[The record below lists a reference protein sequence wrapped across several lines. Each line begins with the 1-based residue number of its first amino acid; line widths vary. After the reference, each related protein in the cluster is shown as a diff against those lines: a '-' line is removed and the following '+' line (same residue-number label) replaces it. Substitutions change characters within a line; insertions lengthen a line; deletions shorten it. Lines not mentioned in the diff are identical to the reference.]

1 MQRWVGLALT
11 IALIGAGCT
20 GTPPPTSGAFPKLWV
35 MQGGWVRFVV
45 SDDRRIARELLL
57 RPPSV
62 VLGPLGPID
71 GRPDHRTVTAYAW
84 PSYHRFSKYVTGTP
98 GFYRDVD
105 TALYD
110 PESWDATPAR
120 EQRHVVEAM
129 TAFASLGHERGWQVI
144 VTPHPSLTQVANAE
158 CPARPDESAN
168 EAFVRCDMMG
178 AAARVA
184 DVVESQAQSLE
195 RDPDAYRAFV
205 QTTAAQAHEAK
216 PDVQVIVGLSVRA
229 DVTSGELYA
238 AWDSVRDL
246 VDGYYLSIQDN
257 DHVPVALA
265 FLRMVDEERRAPSS
279 G

>member
-1 MQRWVGLALT
+1 M
-11 IALIGAGCT
+11 
-20 GTPPPTSGAFPKLWV
+20 SSAFPNVWV

-45 SDDRRIARELLL
+45 SHDPRIARELLL

-62 VLGPLGPID
+62 VLGPLGPVD
-71 GRPDHRTVTAYAW
+71 GRPDHRTVTAWAW
-84 PSYHRFSKYVTGTP
+84 PSYHRFSKYITGFP
-98 GFYRDVD
+98 GFYRGVD

-120 EQRHVVEAM
+120 EQRHVIEAM
-129 TAFASLGHERGWQVI
+129 TAFAALGHERGWQVI

-168 EAFVRCDMMG
+168 EAFVRCDVMG

-195 RDPDAYRAFV
+195 RDPGAYRAFV
-205 QTTAAQAHEAK
+205 QTTAAQARVAN
-216 PDVQVIVGLSVRA
+216 PDVQVIAGLSVRA
-229 DVTSGELYA
+229 ATSPDQLYA
-238 AWDSVRDL
+238 AWNAVRDL

-265 FLRMVDEERRAPSS
+265 FLRMVDLARNAPSS
-279 G
+279 D